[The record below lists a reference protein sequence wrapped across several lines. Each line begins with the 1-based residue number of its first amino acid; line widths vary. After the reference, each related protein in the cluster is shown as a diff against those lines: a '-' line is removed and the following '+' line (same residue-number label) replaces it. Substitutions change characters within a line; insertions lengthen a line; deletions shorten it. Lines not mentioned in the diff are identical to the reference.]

1 MKFYK
6 FYADWCG
13 PCKVLTTNLK
23 RAGITD
29 YESIDVDKEESD
41 PLVVTYNIRSIPVFI
56 AVKEE
61 NGVENEV
68 DRFVGIKS
76 PDAIK
81 QWIEALN
88 E

>member
-13 PCKVLTTNLK
+13 PCKVLETNLR
-23 RAGITD
+23 RAGVEN
-29 YESIDVDKEESD
+29 YEAINVDERED
-41 PLVVTYNIRSIPVFI
+41 LTIAYNIRNIPVFV

-61 NGVENEV
+61 DGVEKEV

-76 PDAIK
+76 PDGIK
-81 QWIEALN
+81 QWIDSLN
-88 E
+88 G

>member
-13 PCKVLTTNLK
+13 PCKVLEVNLR
-23 RAGITD
+23 RAGVEN
-29 YESIDVDKEESD
+29 YEAINVDERED
-41 PLVVTYNIRSIPVFI
+41 LTIAYNIRNIPVFV

-61 NGVENEV
+61 DGVEKEV

-76 PDAIK
+76 PDGIK
-81 QWIEALN
+81 QWIESLN

>member
-23 RAGITD
+23 RAGVE
-29 YESIDVDKEESD
+29 YEEVNVDERED
-41 PLVVTYNIRSIPVFI
+41 LCMAYNIRNIPVFI
-56 AVKEE
+56 AVREE
-61 NGVENEV
+61 NGVEQEI

-76 PDAIK
+76 PDGIK
-81 QWIEALN
+81 QWIDNLKDE
-88 E
+88 